1 MMVRGCT
8 LGVRGGAD
16 VTTRTSITEPDWVAR
31 QRVHKAAQFAGLL
44 RGLGITA
51 DDVARFTADD
61 RKMAEKATG
70 IGRRSDATWL
80 LTASML
86 AGSAQVECPFCGH
99 GDPKGSP
106 GPPQQY
112 GHDGACRSE
121 IVRTPRR

>member
-1 MMVRGCT
+1 M
-8 LGVRGGAD
+8 
-16 VTTRTSITEPDWVAR
+16 TTRTSATTEPTWVAQ
-31 QRVHKAAQFAGLL
+31 QRVYKAAQFAEQL
-44 RGLGITA
+44 RRLGITA
-51 DDVARFTADD
+51 DDVARFTAAD

-80 LTASML
+80 MTASML

-99 GDPKGSP
+99 GDPRGIP
-106 GPPQQY
+106 GPPLQY